1 MSCNPNRLEEE
12 SFSNDFFT
20 KPEIIL
26 GTTNL
31 SNEQKILY
39 RRRFLNKLYYIRRE
53 KHVLGVL
60 YYMYKFFSTTLGV
73 AIPALLSIQYYYNS
87 GEGIQNPIY
96 WSAWGLSLLGGFING
111 YTHIFKVEERF
122 FLLRVFY
129 QKMKYECWAFLF
141 LFKKYE
147 IKIDD
152 IKLKHAE
159 VFSMFME
166 SIESIINEYK
176 NKDMEALL
184 EDSKKKDDEINEM
197 QERTIAFRQ
206 TMRDPSDPL
215 NMPPQPPQPPNLLG
229 ANSNNLHPNLLEAN
243 SNNLHPNLLGANI
256 LHHV

>member
-1 MSCNPNRLEEE
+1 MGNNKYNMIPPEDNY
-12 SFSNDFFT
+12 SNDFFT
-20 KPEIIL
+20 QPEAII

-31 SNEQKILY
+31 TTEQKILY

-53 KHVLGVL
+53 KHVLAVL
-60 YYMYKFFSTTLGV
+60 YYMYKFFSVTLGV
-73 AIPALLSIQYYYNS
+73 AIPALLSIQYYYTS
-87 GEGIQNPIY
+87 GEGVQNPIY

-122 FLLRVFY
+122 FLMRVFY

-147 IKIDD
+147 IKVDD
-152 IKLKHAE
+152 MKLRHSE
-159 VFSMFME
+159 LFSMFME

-206 TMRDPSDPL
+206 STRQDAQL
-215 NMPPQPPQPPNLLG
+215 EVPPQPPQPPNLLG
-229 ANSNNLHPNLLEAN
+229 VNSNNLH
-243 SNNLHPNLLGANI
+243 
-256 LHHV
+256 HV

>member
-1 MSCNPNRLEEE
+1 MGNSNNMNLPEEDNY
-12 SFSNDFFT
+12 SNDFFT
-20 KPEIIL
+20 NPEVII

-31 SNEQKILY
+31 TNEQKILY

-53 KHVLGVL
+53 KHVLAVL
-60 YYMYKFFSTTLGV
+60 YYMYKFFSVTLGV
-73 AIPALLSIQYYYNS
+73 AIPALLSIQYYYTS
-87 GEGIQNPIY
+87 GEGVQNPIY

-122 FLLRVFY
+122 FLMRVFY

-147 IKIDD
+147 IKVDEV
-152 IKLKHAE
+152 KLMHSD

-176 NKDMEALL
+176 NKDMEALM
-184 EDSKKKDDEINEM
+184 EDSKKKENEAIEM

-206 TMRDPSDPL
+206 TMRQDA
-215 NMPPQPPQPPNLLG
+215 PPGESVRPPAPPEPPNLLEG
-229 ANSNNLHPNLLEAN
+229 
-243 SNNLHPNLLGANI
+243 NI
-256 LHHV
+256 LYHV